1 MTNRLRRRGTAPI
14 HSHRAE
20 LALQTVSLSWGVDP
34 LEIKA
39 RTRRK
44 TRTCRARQVA
54 MYMAHVALGV
64 SISEVAKAFGRDRKT
79 ASHACRVVEDMRDDP
94 LFDASLQ
101 AMETALRRV
110 PLTYGDA
117 R

>member
-1 MTNRLRRRGTAPI
+1 MTMRSRKRPPPLV
-14 HSHRAE
+14 SHRAE
-20 LALQTVSLSWGVDP
+20 LALQAVSLSWGIDP
-34 LEIKA
+34 IDLKA
-39 RTRRK
+39 RTRCK

-64 SISEVAKAFGRDRKT
+64 SLSEVAKAFGRDRKT
-79 ASHACRVVEDMRDDP
+79 ASHACRVVEDLRDDP
-94 LFDASLQ
+94 TFDASLQ

-110 PLTYGDA
+110 PLGAGAA